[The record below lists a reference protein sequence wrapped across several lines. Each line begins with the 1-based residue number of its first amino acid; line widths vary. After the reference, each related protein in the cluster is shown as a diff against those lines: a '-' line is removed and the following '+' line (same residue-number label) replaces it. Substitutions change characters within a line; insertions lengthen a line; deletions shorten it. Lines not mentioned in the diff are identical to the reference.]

1 MKPEHPMNK
10 LVGKM
15 GALAAGALAMYYLDP
30 QLGRERRA
38 LLAQWVAGGLRQ
50 PRRSGDV
57 VARRLRTV
65 PLRGAVD
72 AASDAALRG
81 AITARLGRLVSHPRA
96 IDVRV
101 ENGTV
106 RLSGDVLAKER
117 DDLLLQVQA
126 MPGVQMLVNA
136 MTAHDSPAGIAAL
149 QAREEAAA

>member
-1 MKPEHPMNK
+1 
-10 LVGKM
+10 
-15 GALAAGALAMYYLDP
+15 
-30 QLGRERRA
+30 
-38 LLAQWVAGGLRQ
+38 
-50 PRRSGDV
+50 
-57 VARRLRTV
+57 
-65 PLRGAVD
+65 LRGAVD

-149 QAREEAAA
+149 EAREEAAA